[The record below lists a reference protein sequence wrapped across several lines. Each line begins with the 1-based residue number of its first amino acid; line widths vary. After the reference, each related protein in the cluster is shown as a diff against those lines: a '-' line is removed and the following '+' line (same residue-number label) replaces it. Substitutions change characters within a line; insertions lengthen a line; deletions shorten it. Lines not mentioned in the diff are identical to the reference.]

1 MTYEARNTNCYT
13 PQMVNHRATVRVRS
27 LNKIKLLRW
36 EYLLFGI
43 GMDQNGKGHWDG
55 KKFEDMRITMY
66 HPFYSRSAL
75 GIVSLSD
82 YITRNHRLQ
91 LFFQLYSCTFFLM
104 GYEKII
110 ALGFKKIREKNQFIS
125 SKSCNLLVTM
135 I

>member
-27 LNKIKLLRW
+27 LNKINWLQW

-110 ALGFKKIREKNQFIS
+110 SLGFKQSAKKNQFIF